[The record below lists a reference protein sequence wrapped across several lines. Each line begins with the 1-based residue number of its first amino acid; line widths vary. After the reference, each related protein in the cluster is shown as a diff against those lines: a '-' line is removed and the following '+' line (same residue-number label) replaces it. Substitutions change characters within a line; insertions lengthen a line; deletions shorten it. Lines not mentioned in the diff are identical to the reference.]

1 MAYILSGS
9 RARVM
14 VFNATFN
21 NISYIH
27 LGKDTITYKTTC
39 NTTWEGLWCLTPLS
53 TIFQLYSGGQFYCW
67 RKPEKTNDLAAAS
80 HGQTLSHNVVSSTPH
95 HERQSLITITYD
107 KLSQLISVCINPRIR
122 EFLGRWLAH
131 CLPSRGQVINET
143 LFAYDNITLPLQWE
157 KRRI

>member
-14 VFNATFN
+14 VFNATFK

-27 LGKDTITYKTTC
+27 LGKDTVTYKTTCNTTC

-67 RKPEKTNDLAAAS
+67 RKPEKTTDLPAAN
-80 HGQTLSHNVVSSTPH
+80 HGQTLSHNVVLSTPH

-107 KLSQLISVCINPRIR
+107 KLSQLIYVCINQRIR
-122 EFLGRWLAH
+122 ECLGRIAYLV
-131 CLPSRGQVINET
+131 VI
-143 LFAYDNITLPLQWE
+143 
-157 KRRI
+157 K